1 MDDSGQHSICGFD
14 DQGQILLRVALPSR
28 GHAVAVSP
36 DGNHAVAVA
45 RRPERYFMVIDLNS
59 GEILHHL
66 QSQPNRHFY
75 GHGVYSADRRWF
87 YTTENDLILG
97 QGVIG
102 VRDVARDYEWVREF
116 PSHGIGPH
124 ELKLLSDGDT
134 LVVANGG
141 ILTRPETGRAKLN
154 LDRMQPSLA
163 YLNRHSGELLE
174 QHTLP
179 AALRQNSIRHLAVS
193 PDDQVCC
200 VMQYQGNRTD
210 TPPLIGLHR
219 RGNSIQLLIAPNE
232 IQQRMHNYCGSAC
245 VDQAGKVF
253 AVSSPKGNLITF
265 WHGGNGAFLGHVD
278 LADGCGI
285 AASTT
290 PGEFILSS
298 GQGAVLRYRTTD
310 QHRQIMGQPQHN
322 HVRWDNHLTRI

>member
-1 MDDSGQHSICGFD
+1 
-14 DQGQILLRVALPSR
+14 
-28 GHAVAVSP
+28 
-36 DGNHAVAVA
+36 
-45 RRPERYFMVIDLNS
+45 
-59 GEILHHL
+59 
-66 QSQPNRHFY
+66 
-75 GHGVYSADRRWF
+75 
-87 YTTENDLILG
+87 
-97 QGVIG
+97 VIG
-102 VRDVARDYEWVREF
+102 VRDVARDYEWVQEF

-134 LVVANGG
+134 MVVANGG

-154 LDRMQPSLA
+154 LDQMQPSLV

-179 AALRQNSIRHLAVS
+179 AALHQNSIRHLAVS

-219 RGNSIQLLIAPNE
+219 RSELIQLLTAPKE

-245 VDQAGKVF
+245 VDQSGQVF

-265 WHGGNGAFLGHVD
+265 WHAADGGFLGHVD
-278 LADGCGI
+278 LADSCGI
-285 AASTT
+285 AASQS
-290 PGEFILSS
+290 PGEFLLSS
-298 GQGAVLRYRTTD
+298 GLGAIMCYRLAD
-310 QHRQIMGQPQHN
+310 QHRQMLMQTQEN
-322 HVRWDNHLTRI
+322 KLRWDNHLTRI